1 MSAWGEQILRTAGTL
16 SVWRLFCLSSASAQ
30 QEEAEQV
37 EREGGLELLAET
49 SQ

>member
-16 SVWRLFCLSSASAQ
+16 SVWRLFCLSSVSAQ
-30 QEEAEQV
+30 QEEVEQAEG
-37 EREGGLELLAET
+37 EGGLELLAET